1 MKHLLFTALL
11 IVATTKAY
19 AEREFIPLQVHSSDP
34 TDSYSQIRHAPPR
47 VSTPIVEIVE
57 NVIYI
62 RSRQTGVDLTI
73 ALEDIDGNN
82 IYNVCTTTNDNL
94 SIWIS
99 QDILNKAHII
109 TINIDGKEY
118 FGEI

>member
-1 MKHLLFTALL
+1 MQKGSLFLYKYTRQTRL
-11 IVATTKAY
+11 IVMVKFVMLHLELAHL
-19 AEREFIPLQVHSSDP
+19 F
-34 TDSYSQIRHAPPR
+34 
-47 VSTPIVEIVE
+47 VEIVE